1 LLLILGGLTQ
11 LPLDVLLPPS
21 VPPLWPILGCMTQ
34 TGTSRLADGPIY
46 HVLGVPY
53 RTGSLTPG
61 SEHDAQPYRDIGFV
75 SQLQV
80 AGCEATDSGN
90 IALPSYL
97 PHHEVPPIRNWPG
110 PRIAWEILG
119 DRLLPILDQPGH
131 VPLLIGGD
139 CSIVV
144 GTTQALMKSAG
155 LDQVHLL
162 YVDGDCDDGTP
173 DPTTSQSAA
182 YLALWL
188 TMHGHPFRA
197 GAGLPP
203 SQVTV
208 IGATR
213 DRQRGAAKDAPR
225 LVSIAEIRR
234 EGAGAIAQR
243 ILDVLPS
250 SASVV
255 LHLDVDVFADH
266 ELPVAYFPHDDGL
279 TLAEGRELLG
289 PLLSDQ
295 RIRIIE
301 ITEYAS
307 LRDFARRHIKQI
319 ADLLAG
325 ALRRRG

>member
-1 LLLILGGLTQ
+1 
-11 LPLDVLLPPS
+11 
-21 VPPLWPILGCMTQ
+21 MTQ
-34 TGTSRLADGPIY
+34 TGASRLAGGVIY

-61 SEHDAQPYRDIGFV
+61 SEHDAQPYRDAGFV
-75 SQLQV
+75 AQLQA
-80 AGCEATDSGN
+80 AGCEALDGGD
-90 IALPSYL
+90 IPLPSYL

-110 PRIAWEILG
+110 PRIAWEILS

-144 GTTQALMKSAG
+144 GTTQALMKTAG

-162 YVDGDCDDGTP
+162 YIDGDCDDGTP
-173 DPTTSQSAA
+173 HPGDSQSAA

-188 TMHGHPFRA
+188 AMHGQPFRA
-197 GAGLPP
+197 GPGLPP

-213 DRQRGAAKDAPR
+213 DRRAGAAEPR
-225 LVSIAEIRR
+225 LVSMADVRR
-234 EGAGAIAQR
+234 EGARTTAQR
-243 ILDVLPS
+243 TLDALPS

-255 LHLDVDVFADH
+255 LHLDVDAFADH
-266 ELPVAYFPHDDGL
+266 ELPVAYFPHDEGL

-301 ITEYAS
+301 VTEYAS
-307 LRDFARRHIKQI
+307 LRDFGRRHVKQI
-319 ADLLAG
+319 VDLLAG
-325 ALRRRG
+325 ALGRRG

>member
-1 LLLILGGLTQ
+1 
-11 LPLDVLLPPS
+11 
-21 VPPLWPILGCMTQ
+21 MTL
-34 TGTSRLADGPIY
+34 TGTSRLAGTIY

-75 SQLQV
+75 AQLQA
-80 AGCEATDSGN
+80 AGCEAIDGGD
-90 IALPSYL
+90 IPLPSYL
-97 PHHEVPPIRNWPG
+97 PHHEVPPIRSWPG
-110 PRIAWEILG
+110 PRIAWEILS
-119 DRLLPILDQPGH
+119 DRLLPILNQRGH

-144 GTTQALMKSAG
+144 GSTQALMKAAG

-162 YVDGDCDDGTP
+162 CIDGDCDDATP
-173 DPTTSQSAA
+173 DPTKSQSAA

-188 TMHGHPFRA
+188 AMHGQPFRA
-197 GAGLPP
+197 GPGLPP
-203 SQVTV
+203 SQVTI
-208 IGATR
+208 IGATP
-213 DRQRGAAKDAPR
+213 DRQRAAAEHGPR
-225 LVSIAEIRR
+225 LVSMTEIRR
-234 EGAGAIAQR
+234 DGARTTAQR
-243 ILDVLPS
+243 ILDGLPS

-255 LHLDVDVFADH
+255 VHLDVDAFADH

-279 TLAEGRELLG
+279 TLEEGRELLE

-301 ITEYAS
+301 VTEYAS
-307 LRDFARRHIKQI
+307 LRDFGRRHVKQI

-325 ALRRRG
+325 ALGRRW

>member
-1 LLLILGGLTQ
+1 
-11 LPLDVLLPPS
+11 
-21 VPPLWPILGCMTQ
+21 MTQ
-34 TGTSRLADGPIY
+34 TGTPRLSGGAIY

-61 SEHDAQPYRDIGFV
+61 SEHDAQPYRDTGFV
-75 SQLQV
+75 AQLRG
-80 AGCEATDSGN
+80 AGCEAIDGGD
-90 IALPSYL
+90 IPLPSYL

-110 PRIAWEILG
+110 PRIAWEILS
-119 DRLLPILDQPGH
+119 DRLLPILDRPGH

-155 LDQVHLL
+155 LDQVHVL
-162 YVDGDCDDGTP
+162 YIDGDCDDGTP
-173 DPTTSQSAA
+173 DPTKSQSAA

-188 TMHGHPFRA
+188 AMHGQPFRA
-197 GAGLPP
+197 GPGLPP
-203 SQVTV
+203 SQVTI

-213 DRQRGAAKDAPR
+213 DGHHGAAEHAPR
-225 LVSIAEIRR
+225 LVSLAEVRR
-234 EGAGAIAQR
+234 EGARTTAQR

-255 LHLDVDVFADH
+255 LHLDVDAFADH

-289 PLLSDQ
+289 PLLGDQ
-295 RIRIIE
+295 RIRIVE
-301 ITEYAS
+301 VTEYAS
-307 LRDFARRHIKQI
+307 LRDVARRHVKQI
-319 ADLLAG
+319 TDLLAG
-325 ALRRRG
+325 MLRRRG